1 MTTVI
6 GDFVEHANLKIF
18 NDELLEH
25 ESKLD
30 QEGYDAEDFQDNWP
44 IDLEEYTLMDEA
56 TMKRLTNASLE
67 EQNANIEED
76 EKIWRI
82 KSLRVSVDEDT
93 KILLLPLPESKR
105 SKRLYETRYTL
116 STYRD
121 LLDPYQEAI
130 KQGEVDTPM
139 PSGRRYEDLTQEE
152 MLEEAG
158 RKRNA

>member
-1 MTTVI
+1 
-6 GDFVEHANLKIF
+6 
-18 NDELLEH
+18 
-25 ESKLD
+25 
-30 QEGYDAEDFQDNWP
+30 
-44 IDLEEYTLMDEA
+44 MDEA
-56 TMKRLTNASLE
+56 TMTRLTNASLE
-67 EQNANIEED
+67 EQSANIVED

-105 SKRLYETRYTL
+105 SKRLYETRYSL

-121 LLDPYQEAI
+121 LLDPYQIAK
-130 KQGEVDTPM
+130 KQGEVDAPM

-158 RKRNA
+158 RKRNAQML